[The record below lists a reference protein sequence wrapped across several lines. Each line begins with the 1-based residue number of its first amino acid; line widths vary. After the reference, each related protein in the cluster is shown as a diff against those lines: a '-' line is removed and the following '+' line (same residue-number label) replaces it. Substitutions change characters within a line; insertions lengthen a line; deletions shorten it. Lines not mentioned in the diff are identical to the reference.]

1 MNDYFP
7 QDNGIG
13 VRIGNGVKQVLQ
25 IIAKRLCLFM
35 DLPEASGMDG

>member
-13 VRIGNGVKQVLQ
+13 VRIGNGVKQVDVY
-25 IIAKRLCLFM
+25 KRQVEGSVGFM
-35 DLPEASGMDG
+35 V

>member
-13 VRIGNGVKQVLQ
+13 VRIGNGVKQDSADNCKSLY
-25 IIAKRLCLFM
+25 
-35 DLPEASGMDG
+35 SG